1 MEAAPVAH
9 SMTKEKQKIS
19 FIPKRLART
28 KSFKGVTNAVVR
40 TDMIKRIKTSLP
52 HVTKKLTVLTAVCH
66 CAEHDDDNDAAACGL
81 QFIRTAITPSTEA
94 PRSVFNDI
102 TGDSTLSQLLCL
114 MFISLK
120 AQSPKAQNS
129 SRSAKP
135 ILTPKPAAKANVA
148 RSLQTL
154 CGICR
159 SVISVRISNKLRK
172 VHFTYPWTDLEGKPH
187 MEK

>member
-9 SMTKEKQKIS
+9 SMTKEKQKIT

-102 TGDSTLSQLLCL
+102 TWDSTLSQLLCL

-129 SRSAKP
+129 SRSR
-135 ILTPKPAAKANVA
+135 KAHSDSETS
-148 RSLQTL
+148 RQSQCGTIPTDSLWYL
-154 CGICR
+154 PFRDFG
-159 SVISVRISNKLRK
+159 S
-172 VHFTYPWTDLEGKPH
+172 HFQ
-187 MEK
+187 